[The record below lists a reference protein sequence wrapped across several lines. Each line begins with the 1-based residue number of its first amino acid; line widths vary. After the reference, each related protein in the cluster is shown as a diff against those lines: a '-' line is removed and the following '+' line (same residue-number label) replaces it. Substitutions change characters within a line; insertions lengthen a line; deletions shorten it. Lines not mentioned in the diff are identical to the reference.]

1 MLFQVSL
8 PVPMSKWFKKEE
20 ESLKELK
27 QDENIVIL
35 NADKGNATVD
45 NQITPL
51 AFALET
57 HYGRRLQQL
66 E

>member
-8 PVPMSKWFKKEE
+8 AVPISKWFRKEE

-27 QDENIVIL
+27 QDKNIVIL
-35 NADKGNATVD
+35 KANKGSTTIV

-51 AFALET
+51 AFTQET
-57 HYGRRLQQL
+57 H
-66 E
+66 